1 MRLNELSVEQQK
13 TFMVL
18 ARELVAADG
27 RLALDEVERLDL
39 LYREMQLSATDAG
52 EPAAAVDL
60 NYFFPDDKSR
70 ALVVLNLLLLAHG
83 DGAIHEREREV
94 ALRVAADLRVA
105 AADISR
111 MEAWAGRHA
120 ALMSEM
126 RAFWI
131 REPGTTTGSQPE
143 SA

>member
-1 MRLNELSVEQQK
+1 MRLYELSVEQQK

-52 EPAAAVDL
+52 EPATAVDL
-60 NYFFPDDKSR
+60 NHFFPDEKSR

-83 DGAIHEREREV
+83 DGALHERERKV
-94 ALRVAADLRVA
+94 ALRAAADLRIP
-105 AADISR
+105 ADDIAR
-111 MEAWAGRHA
+111 MEEWAGRHA

-126 RAFWI
+126 RGFWI
-131 REPGTTTGSQPE
+131 REPDTPTSTGPE
-143 SA
+143 RA